1 MPASYG
7 EAARKD
13 VERAFGV
20 LQARWVIVKGPV
32 RFWYKEVI
40 AHVMYLSIILD
51 NMIVED
57 EGAGV
62 TNWGDGEVGLS
73 SCTMTLHHVRWLPMC
88 YNEVLAAQAS
98 MRNQQ
103 DHARLRS
110 DMVEEIWALMY
121 PCIILDNMIIED
133 EGTGVTDWG
142 DEEVGPSS
150 CAATPHHV
158 R

>member
-1 MPASYG
+1 MG
-7 EAARKD
+7 
-13 VERAFGV
+13 
-20 LQARWVIVKGPV
+20 
-32 RFWYKEVI
+32 
-40 AHVMYLSIILD
+40 
-51 NMIVED
+51 
-57 EGAGV
+57 
-62 TNWGDGEVGLS
+62 
-73 SCTMTLHHVRWLPMC
+73 